1 MDVKEAIRLAKEH
14 FAQIFAEELLQNIS
28 LEEID
33 TDADGR
39 RRITLSFSRPHT
51 AGGIFTRYYKVVT
64 LNPDGSLHSIKN
76 RELVE

>member
-14 FAQIFAEELLQNIS
+14 FAQIFAEELPQNIS

-39 RRITLSFSRPHT
+39 RRITLSFS
-51 AGGIFTRYYKVVT
+51 
-64 LNPDGSLHSIKN
+64 
-76 RELVE
+76 